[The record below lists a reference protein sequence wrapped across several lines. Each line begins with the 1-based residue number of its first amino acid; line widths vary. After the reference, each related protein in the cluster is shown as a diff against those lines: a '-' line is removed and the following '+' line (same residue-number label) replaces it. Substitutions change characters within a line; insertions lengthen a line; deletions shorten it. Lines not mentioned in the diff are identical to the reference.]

1 MKKIVLQASIGIG
14 IFTTGVILGKQ
25 IEKKS
30 HKDHTNYAGTLQI
43 HESDVGPELYLA
55 LSVPPEKL
63 ATSADVIFKVNR
75 IKTK

>member
-30 HKDHTNYAGTLQI
+30 HNDHTTYAGTLQI

-63 ATSADVIFKVNR
+63 QTSTDVIFKVNR